1 MVLFRIYFIGETCF
15 LCLLNCAYFLSS
27 VMLPTI
33 SAQSGRVGF
42 VVTVAVGWVTFL
54 GANLITF
61 ELLYYFLSP
70 HSPHILNLVL
80 PVAVPSAGCNELVLC
95 AYKPCLMMLDWIVLG
110 SLQSAIL
117 DSTAKSATTQR
128 SAASPPAFHLSA
140 GHCDQPFQPWSTEW
154 SWV

>member
-1 MVLFRIYFIGETCF
+1 MLSWKCPQKTLKTTAVFTLFIVSSPFTLLRTSQEKKNAS
-15 LCLLNCAYFLSS
+15 LCYVDTFSS
-27 VMLPTI
+27 
-33 SAQSGRVGF
+33 R
-42 VVTVAVGWVTFL
+42 
-54 GANLITF
+54 ANLITF

-80 PVAVPSAGCNELVLC
+80 PIAVPSAGCNELVLC

-128 SAASPPAFHLSA
+128 SAANPPAFHLSA
-140 GHCDQPFQPWSTEW
+140 RHCDQRFQPWSTEW